1 MAEPARNAT
10 IGNGIAPARGHL
22 REPQPNMVSQL
33 DFSERDCA
41 ESQLQPGG
49 YHVARE

>member
-1 MAEPARNAT
+1 MAEPAGDLI